1 MPVTLTIYIVR
12 APATAAY
19 TKYLQVEDVGATLV
33 RNVSLIKIPGDI
45 DLALDLGM
53 SAWEISLAGVAD
65 NSMTLQASGSVAN
78 FADLA
83 DMRTWGTSNVVRL
96 YLETSTYADGKI
108 KGITTRRVAGTNY
121 WTFNLEFVVETLTF
135 PPP

>member
-1 MPVTLTIYIVR
+1 MALTIYI
-12 APATAAY
+12 AKDPLGTNY
-19 TKYLQVEDVGATLV
+19 IKYLQVEDVSASLI

-45 DLALDLGM
+45 DMALDLGM
-53 SAWEISLAGVAD
+53 SAWEISLSGVAA

-83 DMRTWGTSNVVRL
+83 NMRTWGTTYTVRL

-108 KGITTRRVAGTNY
+108 KEIMTRRESGTDY
-121 WTFNLEFVVETLTF
+121 WTFNLGFVVETFTVA
-135 PPP
+135 